1 MPKLL
6 FLPSRDCSIDG
17 LRAITYPYWRIGD
30 FTDFKFQKSPLC
42 YTYENK
48 RIPNFALFIRFHK
61 ANEKEPLSSKS
72 ERILLIQES
81 SESDSE
87 VVKVKKKKE
96 KTSYDT
102 QIVGIKEQFT

>member
-1 MPKLL
+1 MLHN
-6 FLPSRDCSIDG
+6 
-17 LRAITYPYWRIGD
+17 
-30 FTDFKFQKSPLC
+30 
-42 YTYENK
+42 ENK